1 MIFRSS
7 KPTKPM
13 DYQAFADKI
22 KSCKF
27 DSTNLFFAMETLI
40 LNSKSSSDLKL
51 LADLAKKLGISVKH
65 LTDEEIEDIGM
76 LKFLAEVDR
85 DEVVSRDSVMAKL
98 GK

>member
-1 MIFRSS
+1 
-7 KPTKPM
+7 
-13 DYQAFADKI
+13 
-22 KSCKF
+22 
-27 DSTNLFFAMETLI
+27 METLI

-51 LADLAKKLGISVKH
+51 LADLAKKLGVSVKH
-65 LTDEEIEDIGM
+65 LTDEEIEDMGI

>member
-1 MIFRSS
+1 
-7 KPTKPM
+7 
-13 DYQAFADKI
+13 
-22 KSCKF
+22 
-27 DSTNLFFAMETLI
+27 METLI

-65 LTDEEIEDIGM
+65 LTDEEIEDMGM